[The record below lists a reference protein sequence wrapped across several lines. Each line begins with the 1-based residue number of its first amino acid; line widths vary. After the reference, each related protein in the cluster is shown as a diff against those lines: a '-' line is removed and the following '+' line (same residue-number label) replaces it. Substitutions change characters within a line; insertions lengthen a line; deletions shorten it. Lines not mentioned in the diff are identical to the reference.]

1 MNIFDSDSFA
11 NLARAGEILILFSN
25 VLAILLIYEFNEFA
39 LCSFKQVTDENVNQ
53 NQASEMCIPM

>member
-1 MNIFDSDSFA
+1 MNKFDSDSFA

-25 VLAILLIYEFNEFA
+25 VLVIPPIQELNEFA
-39 LCSFKQVTDENVNQ
+39 LRSFKQVTDENIKQ